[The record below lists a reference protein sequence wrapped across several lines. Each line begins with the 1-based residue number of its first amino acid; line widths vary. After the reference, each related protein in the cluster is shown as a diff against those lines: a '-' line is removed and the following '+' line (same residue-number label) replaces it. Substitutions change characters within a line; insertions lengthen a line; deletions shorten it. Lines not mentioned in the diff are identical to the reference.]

1 MNSPTPREVLALCR
15 EREIRAVDLRFMDF
29 PGTQKHFTIPVTALT
44 EKSFEDWLRQAGS
57 ARTGTASM
65 RLVRTPSDARFLYM

>member
-1 MNSPTPREVLALCR
+1 VNSPTPREVLALCR

-44 EKSFEDWLRQAGS
+44 EKKF
-57 ARTGTASM
+57 
-65 RLVRTPSDARFLYM
+65 